1 MSEIKIITLTE
12 QELEEKLEKTVAKA
26 LAPFIQMIQKPKE
39 EPLPKSEIMKRLGI
53 KHPDTFRKRVI
64 DNNVRSCGK
73 IGNEPAYYL
82 KDFFKAA

>member
-1 MSEIKIITLTE
+1 MTEVKMVVLTE
-12 QELEEKLEKTVAKA
+12 QRLEELIEKAITKA
-26 LAPFIQMIQKPKE
+26 LASFSGKPKE

-64 DNNVRSCGK
+64 DNDVRSCGK

-82 KDFFKAA
+82 KDFFKAV